1 MIIIFIIS
9 IFLSFY
15 VVYFS
20 YNLIRYRKRIKC
32 NINSKGER
40 IYHMPSDRLYNSVK
54 IDYSKGEMYVLTE
67 TEALT
72 EGFRRSKIK

>member
-1 MIIIFIIS
+1 
-9 IFLSFY
+9 
-15 VVYFS
+15 
-20 YNLIRYRKRIKC
+20 
-32 NINSKGER
+32 
-40 IYHMPSDRLYNSVK
+40 MPSDRLYNSVK